1 MNMYKILV
9 QLPYNKYD
17 LMAFQ
22 INADTSYA
30 LVFQDGSQLYDAG
43 DCSDNV
49 TLMGDIVNR

>member
-1 MNMYKILV
+1 
-9 QLPYNKYD
+9 
-17 LMAFQ
+17 MASQ